1 MATRLEIETDRFFQL
16 SLDMLC
22 TAGFDGYFCA
32 LNPAWSKTLGWS
44 ADELQAAP
52 FMEFVHPDDRASTL
66 RETMRLQSGMDSVAF
81 ENRYRHRD
89 GSYRWLQWNAT
100 ASMEERLYYAVARDV
115 TAVHDVQAELQLAK
129 ETADR
134 ANLAKSEFLSRMS
147 HELRTP
153 LTSVIGFSQ
162 LLEMETLSP
171 SDAREAIKQ
180 IRKGGQL
187 LLDLINEVLD
197 IARVESGR
205 MPLSMEPVL
214 VSSVIAEAK
223 DLVRP
228 LADKRGIAMRTEGA
242 AQAFGLHVHA
252 DRQRLKQVLLNLLA
266 NAVKYCGGGCTIT
279 VVVQEVE
286 GGVLR
291 IGVRDTGPGIAPELR
306 DRVFTPFDRLG
317 AKEGGEEGTGM
328 GLALSKRLVEAMGGQ
343 IALDSE
349 VAMGSTFWVDL
360 AITEAPIT
368 RYERESEG
376 ASPAAGGAA
385 GERASTVVL
394 IEDNLSNVKFIDYVL
409 RKRPGSKLIPAMQ
422 GSLGIELAR
431 RHHPDLILLD
441 LNLPDLDGRDVLAQ
455 LKSLPDTAGI
465 PVVILS
471 ADAAPGRAQE
481 LLDKGADGYLSKP
494 LDVAGFLRAFDEL
507 LPAKEDAP

>member
-1 MATRLEIETDRFFQL
+1 
-16 SLDMLC
+16 
-22 TAGFDGYFCA
+22 
-32 LNPAWSKTLGWS
+32 
-44 ADELQAAP
+44 
-52 FMEFVHPDDRASTL
+52 
-66 RETMRLQSGMDSVAF
+66 
-81 ENRYRHRD
+81 
-89 GSYRWLQWNAT
+89 
-100 ASMEERLYYAVARDV
+100 
-115 TAVHDVQAELQLAK
+115 
-129 ETADR
+129 
-134 ANLAKSEFLSRMS
+134 MS

-153 LTSVIGFSQ
+153 LTSVLGFSQ

-171 SDAREAIKQ
+171 ADQKEAIRQ

-197 IARVESGR
+197 IARVEAGR

-223 DLVRP
+223 DMVRP
-228 LADKRGIAMRTEGA
+228 LADKRGIVLRTEGA
-242 AQAFGLHVHA
+242 AAAFGLHVHA

-279 VVVQEVE
+279 VVVQERE
-286 GGVLR
+286 GNVLR
-291 IGVRDTGPGIAPELR
+291 IGVKDTGPGIAPELR

-328 GLALSKRLVEAMGGQ
+328 GLALSKRLIEAMCGSIG
-343 IALDSE
+343 LESE

-376 ASPAAGGAA
+376 ALPAAGGAA
-385 GERASTVVL
+385 GERASTTVL
-394 IEDNLSNVKFIDYVL
+394 IEDNLSNVKFIEYVL
-409 RKRPGSKLIPAMQ
+409 RRRPGSKLIPAMQ
-422 GSLGIELAR
+422 GSLGLELAR
-431 RHHPDLILLD
+431 RHRPDVILLD

-455 LKSLPDTAGI
+455 LKSSPDTAGI

-471 ADAAPGRAQE
+471 ADAAPPRRQE
-481 LLDKGADGYLSKP
+481 LLDAGADGYLSKP
-494 LDVAGFLRAFDEL
+494 LDVAGFLETFDAL
-507 LPAKEDAP
+507 LADKEKEDAS

>member
-1 MATRLEIETDRFFQL
+1 MATRLELQTDRFFTL

-32 LNPAWSKTLGWS
+32 LNLAWARTLGWS
-44 ADELQAAP
+44 IDKLQAAP
-52 FMEFVHPDDRASTL
+52 FMEFVHPDDRAATL
-66 RETMRLQSGMDSVAF
+66 RETMRLQSGMDSVSF

-100 ASMEERLYYAVARDV
+100 ASMDERLYYAVARDV
-115 TAVHDVQAELQLAK
+115 TAYHDVEEELRVARD
-129 ETADR
+129 EADR

-153 LTSVIGFSQ
+153 LTSVLGFSQ

-171 SDAREAIKQ
+171 SDQKEAIRQ

-228 LADKRGIAMRTEGA
+228 LADKRHIGMRTEGA
-242 AQAFGLHVHA
+242 AQAFGFHVHA

-279 VVVQEVE
+279 VVVQERE
-286 GGVLR
+286 NGVLR
-291 IGVRDTGPGIAPELR
+291 IGVRDTGPGIAPGLQ

-328 GLALSKRLVEAMGGQ
+328 GLALSKRLIEAMGGR
-343 IALDSE
+343 IGLESE

-360 AITEAPIT
+360 PVTEAPIA
-368 RYERESEG
+368 RFERESDG
-376 ASPAAGGAA
+376 ALPVAGGAA
-385 GERASTVVL
+385 GERASTAVL
-394 IEDNLSNVKFIDYVL
+394 IEDNLSNVKFIEYVL

-422 GSLGIELAR
+422 GSLGIELAL

-441 LNLPDLDGRDVLAQ
+441 LNLPDLDGREVLAQ
-455 LKSLPDTAGI
+455 LKNSPETAGI

-471 ADAAPGRAQE
+471 ADAAPQRRQE
-481 LLDKGADGYLSKP
+481 LLDAGADRYLSKP
-494 LDVAGFLRAFDEL
+494 LDVAGFLEAFDGL
-507 LPAKEDAP
+507 LAAKEDAS

>member
-1 MATRLEIETDRFFQL
+1 MATRLELETDRFFQL

-32 LNPAWSKTLGWS
+32 LNPAWTRTLGWS
-44 ADELQAAP
+44 VDELQAAP
-52 FMEFVHPDDRASTL
+52 FMEFVHPDDRASTV

-81 ENRYRHRD
+81 ANRYRHRD

-100 ASMEERLYYAVARDV
+100 ASMDERLYYAVARDI
-115 TAVHDVQAELQLAK
+115 TAEHEVQEELRVAK
-129 ETADR
+129 DAADT

-153 LTSVIGFSQ
+153 LTSVLGFSQ

-171 SDAREAIKQ
+171 ADQVEAIKQ

-228 LADKRGIAMRTEGA
+228 LADKRGIAIRTEGA
-242 AQAFGLHVHA
+242 AHAFGMHVHA

-279 VVVQEVE
+279 VVVQEQE
-286 GGVLR
+286 SGVMR
-291 IGVRDTGPGIAPELR
+291 IAVRDTGPGIKPELR

-317 AKEGGEEGTGM
+317 ATEGTEEGTGM
-328 GLALSKRLVEAMGGQ
+328 GLALSKRLVEAMSGAIGFET
-343 IALDSE
+343 E
-349 VAMGSTFWVDL
+349 VAMGTTFWVDL
-360 AITEAPIT
+360 AITEAPIA

-385 GERASTVVL
+385 GERASTTVL

-409 RKRPGSKLIPAMQ
+409 RRRPGAKLIPAMQ
-422 GSLGIELAR
+422 GSLGIELAQ

-441 LNLPDLDGRDVLAQ
+441 LNLPDLDGRDVLAA
-455 LKSLPDTAGI
+455 LKSSPDTAGI

-471 ADAAPGRAQE
+471 ADAAPTRERE
-481 LLDKGADGYLSKP
+481 LLDRGADGYLSKP
-494 LDVAGFLRAFDEL
+494 LDVAGFLRAFDALITE
-507 LPAKEDAP
+507 KEETP